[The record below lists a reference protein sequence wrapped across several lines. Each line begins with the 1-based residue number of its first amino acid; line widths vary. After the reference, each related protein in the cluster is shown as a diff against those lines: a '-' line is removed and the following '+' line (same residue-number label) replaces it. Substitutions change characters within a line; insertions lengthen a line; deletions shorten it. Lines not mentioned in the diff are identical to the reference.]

1 MTGRICGT
9 GSCVPSFV
17 MDNND
22 IAKLVDTS
30 DEWIRERTGVERRHI
45 AEEETTVSMAVEA
58 GRQAVEEAGISPEE
72 IDMILVATGSA
83 DRVFPCTACQVQ
95 EALGALGAV
104 GFDLNAACSGFL
116 FAYNTAQ
123 AYISIWNLPYD
134 LIIGSESFHVW
145 WIGRIAGTC
154 ILFGGWGR
162 SGSSSGEGGKS
173 YQPVSH
179 SDGRGGPALTGPG
192 VLGRARSIDQ
202 DPKETKTEY
211 ITMNGKD
218 VFQFCSPQGSAGDTG
233 SP

>member
-58 GRQAVEEAGISPEE
+58 GRQAVEESGVSPEE

-95 EALGALGAV
+95 EALGASGAV

-123 AYISIWNLPYD
+123 AYIASGIYRTT
-134 LIIGSESFHVW
+134 LIIGSESLSRIVDWTDVEPASCLEMEPERFFFRRRKEKAISRFH
-145 WIGRIAGTC
+145 IPMDEADR
-154 ILFGGWGR
+154 
-162 SGSSSGEGGKS
+162 
-173 YQPVSH
+173 H
-179 SDGRGGPALTGPG
+179 
-192 VLGRARSIDQ
+192 
-202 DPKETKTEY
+202 
-211 ITMNGKD
+211 
-218 VFQFCSPQGSAGDTG
+218 
-233 SP
+233 